1 MTDPTT
7 LDSSRRLIER
17 QYGRPIQQLTYDT
30 IPRPGRDHD
39 PVLSAAL
46 NLYGGLRE
54 TSARLTEARQRVR
67 QLLNDG
73 HDSTADGTAGLL
85 NLAQDIHALTTRH
98 VTEARAL
105 GDLLGAN
112 QPTLPLPL
120 PCTASTGICA
130 ADDLDELLPLAR
142 RIAAGSPHLTRAKL
156 GPALRAHGIRVSNQ
170 RLGALLNRLRTETLL
185 GTAA

>member
-1 MTDPTT
+1 MTDPTA

-17 QYGRPIQQLTYDT
+17 QFGRPIQQLTYDT
-30 IPRPGRDHD
+30 IPRPARDHD
-39 PVLSAAL
+39 PVLSAVL

-54 TSARLTEARQRVR
+54 TSARLTEARQKVCE
-67 QLLNDG
+67 LLDEG
-73 HDSTADGTAGLL
+73 HDSTVDGTTHLL
-85 NLAQDIHALTTRH
+85 NISQDIHALTTRH

-112 QPTLPLPL
+112 QPPP
-120 PCTASTGICA
+120 PCAASTGICA

-142 RIAAGSPHLTRAKL
+142 RIAAGWPHLTRAKL

-170 RLGALLNRLRTETLL
+170 RLGALLNRLRTGTSL
-185 GTAA
+185 GAAA

>member
-17 QYGRPIQQLTYDT
+17 QYGRPLQQLTYDT
-30 IPRPGRDHD
+30 IPQPGQDHD
-39 PVLSAAL
+39 PVLSAAV

-67 QLLNDG
+67 QLLDEG
-73 HDSTADGTAGLL
+73 HDSTVDGTTRLL
-85 NLAQDIHALTTRH
+85 NVAQDIHALTTRH

-112 QPTLPLPL
+112 QPPPPL
-120 PCTASTGICA
+120 PCAASTGICA

-142 RIAAGSPHLTRAKL
+142 RIAASSPHLTRATL

-170 RLGALLNRLRTETLL
+170 RLGALLNRLRTETFL
-185 GTAA
+185 GAAA

>member
-17 QYGRPIQQLTYDT
+17 QYGRPLHQLTYDT

-39 PVLSAAL
+39 PVLSTAL

-67 QLLNDG
+67 HLLDEG
-73 HDSTADGTAGLL
+73 HDSTVDGTTRLL

-105 GDLLGAN
+105 GDLLGAI
-112 QPTLPLPL
+112 QAPPPL
-120 PCTASTGICA
+120 PCVASTGLYA

-142 RIAAGSPHLTRAKL
+142 RIAADSPHLTRAKL

-170 RLGALLNRLRTETLL
+170 RLGALLNRLRTETFL
-185 GTAA
+185 GAAA

>member
-17 QYGRPIQQLTYDT
+17 QFGRPIQQLTYDT

-46 NLYGGLRE
+46 NLYCGLRE
-54 TSARLTEARQRVR
+54 TSARLAEARQRVR
-67 QLLNDG
+67 QLLDAG
-73 HDSTADGTAGLL
+73 HDSTVDGTTRLL
-85 NLAQDIHALTTRH
+85 NLAQDIHALTARR

-112 QPTLPLPL
+112 QPPPPL
-120 PCTASTGICA
+120 PCAASTAIYA

-156 GPALRAHGIRVSNQ
+156 GPALRANGIRVSNQ
-170 RLGALLNRLRTETLL
+170 RLGALLNRLRTEAFL
-185 GTAA
+185 GAAA

>member
-39 PVLSAAL
+39 AVLSAAL

-67 QLLNDG
+67 QLLDEG
-73 HDSTADGTAGLL
+73 HDGTVDGTARLL

-105 GDLLGAN
+105 GDLLGAK
-112 QPTLPLPL
+112 QPPPPLPR
-120 PCTASTGICA
+120 PASTGLSA

-170 RLGALLNRLRTETLL
+170 RLGALLNCLRTETLL
-185 GTAA
+185 GAAA